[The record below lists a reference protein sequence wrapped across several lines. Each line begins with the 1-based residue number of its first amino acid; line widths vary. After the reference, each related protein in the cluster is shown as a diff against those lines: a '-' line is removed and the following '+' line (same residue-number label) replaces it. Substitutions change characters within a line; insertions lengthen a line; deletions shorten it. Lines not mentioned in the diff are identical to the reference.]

1 MGNFFKNSKK
11 GKDLHGV
18 NEKNYDNIVI
28 KKDKKRF
35 WIKSLLKL
43 VSFVILVVLVSFIA
57 FKHYTK
63 DLTMKEQKANLL
75 NEIKDGRYDITNL
88 VNKSGCSLVTIG
100 DDSNNLAIGKDN
112 GKNVTGSII
121 RTDGYII
128 TSYSAIKDFS
138 KVYVKISSNDI
149 SPFEARIVG
158 FDKDTD
164 IAVLKIGANGL
175 KSISTSELEVLEIGE
190 KVATLGNTTSEEPLG
205 FVSNGIVSAPI
216 KKTSIGEEGHSD
228 SKVFDLIET
237 NSLINSD
244 NNSGILCDY
253 NGIVIGINSLYF
265 TNKFSKPGVYYAL
278 EINDALR
285 IADSIIRDGGV
296 TASVTLGV
304 TGSTVADEKSN
315 VYGIYVEDVDKGSN
329 AFNAGIKPTDIIVE
343 ADNEKVKNIESL
355 ADLLKK
361 HSVGDIIKLKVIR
374 GDTVKDISVT
384 LK

>member
-18 NEKNYDNIVI
+18 NKKNYDNIVI

-35 WIKSLLKL
+35 WIRNLLKL
-43 VSFVILVVLVSFIA
+43 SGFIILVILVSFLA
-57 FKHYTK
+57 FRHYTK
-63 DLTMKEQKANLL
+63 DLNIKEQKASLL

-88 VNKSGCSLVTIG
+88 ANKSGSSLVTIG
-100 DDSNNLAIGKDN
+100 DDKNNLSIKKDD
-112 GKNVTGSII
+112 GKNVSGSII

-128 TSYSAIKDFS
+128 TSYSAIKEFS
-138 KVYVKISSNDI
+138 KIYVKISSNDI
-149 SPFEARIVG
+149 SPFEAVLVG
-158 FDKDTD
+158 FDEDTD

-190 KVATLGNTTSEEPLG
+190 KVATLGNTICEEPVG

-216 KKTSIGEEGHSD
+216 KKKTIGEAGHSD

-237 NSLINSD
+237 TSLINAD

-265 TNKFSKPGVYYAL
+265 TNKISKPGVYYAL

-285 IADSIIRDGGV
+285 IADSIIRDGGIS
-296 TASVTLGV
+296 ASVTLGV

-343 ADNEKVKNIESL
+343 ADNQKVKNIESL

>member
-100 DDSNNLAIGKDN
+100 DDSNNLAIGKDD

-190 KVATLGNTTSEEPLG
+190 KVATLGNTTSEEPVG

-216 KKTSIGEEGHSD
+216 KKTSVGEEGHSD

-253 NGIVIGINSLYF
+253 NGVVIGINSLYF
-265 TNKFSKPGVYYAL
+265 TNKFSKPGIYYAL

-285 IADSIIRDGGV
+285 IADSIIRKGG
-296 TASVTLGV
+296 VTLGV

-315 VYGIYVEDVDKGSN
+315 IYGIYVEDVDKGSN

-374 GDTVKDISVT
+374 GDTTKDISVT
-384 LK
+384 LN

>member
-1 MGNFFKNSKK
+1 MGNFLKNSKK

-43 VSFVILVVLVSFIA
+43 VSFVGLVVLVSFVA

-63 DLTMKEQKANLL
+63 DLTMKEQKTSLL

-112 GKNVTGSII
+112 GKNVSGSII

-190 KVATLGNTTSEEPLG
+190 KVANLGNTTSEEPVG
-205 FVSNGIVSAPI
+205 FVSNGIVTAPI
-216 KKTSIGEEGHSD
+216 KKTSIGEEGH

-253 NGIVIGINSLYF
+253 NGVVIGINSLYF

-285 IADSIIRDGGV
+285 IADSIIRKGGV

-315 VYGIYVEDVDKGSN
+315 IYGIYVEDVDKGSN

-374 GDTVKDISVT
+374 GDTTKDISVT
-384 LK
+384 LN

>member
-35 WIKSLLKL
+35 WIKRLLKL
-43 VSFVILVVLVSFIA
+43 ISFIVLIALVSFIA
-57 FKHYTK
+57 FRYYIKG
-63 DLTMKEQKANLL
+63 LTMKEQKSNLL

-88 VNKSGCSLVTIG
+88 VNKSAYSLVTIS
-100 DDSNNLAIGKDN
+100 DNENNLAIGKEND
-112 GKNVTGSII
+112 KNVSGSII

-138 KVYVKISSNDI
+138 KIYVKISSNDI
-149 SPFEARIVG
+149 SPFEAKIIG

-164 IAVLKIGANGL
+164 IAVLKIEADGL
-175 KSISTSELEVLEIGE
+175 KSVSTSELEVIETGE
-190 KVATLGNTTSEEPLG
+190 KVATLGNTTSEEPVG
-205 FVSNGIVSAPI
+205 FVSNGIVCAPI
-216 KKTSIGEEGHSD
+216 KKTSIVEEGNSD
-228 SKVFDLIET
+228 SKVFNLIET
-237 NSLINSD
+237 NSLINSE

-278 EINDALR
+278 EINDALI
-285 IADSIIRDGGV
+285 IADSIIRKGEV
-296 TASVTLGV
+296 NASVTLGI
-304 TGSTVADEKSN
+304 TGSTVADEKSD
-315 VYGIYVEDVDKGSN
+315 VYGVYVEDVDKDGN

-343 ADNEKVKNIESL
+343 VDDEKVKNIEGL
-355 ADLLKK
+355 AYLLKK
-361 HSVGDIIKLKVIR
+361 YSVGDIIKLKVIR
-374 GDTVKDISVT
+374 GDTIKDISVT

>member
-35 WIKSLLKL
+35 WIRNLLKL
-43 VSFVILVVLVSFIA
+43 SGFITLVILVSFLA
-57 FKHYTK
+57 FRHYTK
-63 DLTMKEQKANLL
+63 DLNIKEQKASLL

-88 VNKSGCSLVTIG
+88 ANKSGSSLVTIG
-100 DDSNNLAIGKDN
+100 DDKNNLSIKKDD
-112 GKNVTGSII
+112 GKNVSGSII

-128 TSYSAIKDFS
+128 TSYSAIKEFS
-138 KVYVKISSNDI
+138 KIYVKISSNDI
-149 SPFEARIVG
+149 SPFEAVLVG
-158 FDKDTD
+158 FDEDTD

-190 KVATLGNTTSEEPLG
+190 KVATLGNTICEEPVG

-216 KKTSIGEEGHSD
+216 KKKTIGEAGHSD

-237 NSLINSD
+237 TSLINAD

-265 TNKFSKPGVYYAL
+265 TNKISKPGVYYAL

-285 IADSIIRDGGV
+285 IADSIIRDGGIS
-296 TASVTLGV
+296 ASVTLGV

-329 AFNAGIKPTDIIVE
+329 AFNAGIKPTGIIVE
-343 ADNEKVKNIESL
+343 ADNQKVKNIESL

>member
-1 MGNFFKNSKK
+1 
-11 GKDLHGV
+11 
-18 NEKNYDNIVI
+18 
-28 KKDKKRF
+28 
-35 WIKSLLKL
+35 
-43 VSFVILVVLVSFIA
+43 
-57 FKHYTK
+57 
-63 DLTMKEQKANLL
+63 MKEQKANLL

-100 DDSNNLAIGKDN
+100 DDSNNLAIGKDD

-175 KSISTSELEVLEIGE
+175 KKYFNIRIRGSRNRRKKLQPWEIQQVR
-190 KVATLGNTTSEEPLG
+190 KPVG

-216 KKTSIGEEGHSD
+216 KKTSVGEEGHSD

-253 NGIVIGINSLYF
+253 NGVVIGINSLYF
-265 TNKFSKPGVYYAL
+265 TNKFSKPGIYYAL

-285 IADSIIRDGGV
+285 IADSIIRKGGV

-315 VYGIYVEDVDKGSN
+315 IYGIYVEDVDKGSN

-361 HSVGDIIKLKVIR
+361 
-374 GDTVKDISVT
+374 TF
-384 LK
+384 

>member
-1 MGNFFKNSKK
+1 MDKELIK
-11 GKDLHGV
+11 V
-18 NEKNYDNIVI
+18 NNGGRPSLD
-28 KKDKKRF
+28 
-35 WIKSLLKL
+35 LLKL

-100 DDSNNLAIGKDN
+100 DDSNNLAIGKDD
-112 GKNVTGSII
+112 GKNVSGSII

-190 KVATLGNTTSEEPLG
+190 KVATLGNTTSEEPVG

-216 KKTSIGEEGHSD
+216 KKTSVGEEGHSD

-253 NGIVIGINSLYF
+253 NGVVIGINSLYF
-265 TNKFSKPGVYYAL
+265 TNKFSKPGIYYAL

-285 IADSIIRDGGV
+285 IADSIIRKGGV

-315 VYGIYVEDVDKGSN
+315 IYGIYVEDVDKGSN

-374 GDTVKDISVT
+374 GDTTKDISVT
-384 LK
+384 LN

>member
-1 MGNFFKNSKK
+1 
-11 GKDLHGV
+11 
-18 NEKNYDNIVI
+18 
-28 KKDKKRF
+28 
-35 WIKSLLKL
+35 
-43 VSFVILVVLVSFIA
+43 
-57 FKHYTK
+57 
-63 DLTMKEQKANLL
+63 MKEQKANLL

-100 DDSNNLAIGKDN
+100 DDSNKLAIGKDD
-112 GKNVTGSII
+112 GKNVSGSII

-138 KVYVKISSNDI
+138 KIYVKISSCDI
-149 SPFEARIVG
+149 SPFEAKVVG

-175 KSISTSELEVLEIGE
+175 KSISTSELEVLEVGE
-190 KVATLGNTTSEEPLG
+190 KVAALGNTISEEPVG
-205 FVSNGIVSAPI
+205 FVSNGIVSSPI
-216 KKTSIGEEGHSD
+216 KKISIGEEGHSD

-285 IADSIIRDGGV
+285 IADSIIIKGGV

-304 TGSTVADEKSN
+304 TGSTFADEKSN
-315 VYGIYVEDVDKGSN
+315 IYGIYVEDVDKDSN
-329 AFNAGIKPTDIIVE
+329 AFNSGIKPTDIIVE
-343 ADNEKVKNIESL
+343 ADNKKIKDIENL

-374 GDTVKDISVT
+374 GDITKDISVT
-384 LK
+384 LN

>member
-1 MGNFFKNSKK
+1 M
-11 GKDLHGV
+11 
-18 NEKNYDNIVI
+18 
-28 KKDKKRF
+28 
-35 WIKSLLKL
+35 
-43 VSFVILVVLVSFIA
+43 
-57 FKHYTK
+57 
-63 DLTMKEQKANLL
+63 
-75 NEIKDGRYDITNL
+75 
-88 VNKSGCSLVTIG
+88 
-100 DDSNNLAIGKDN
+100 
-112 GKNVTGSII
+112 
-121 RTDGYII
+121 
-128 TSYSAIKDFS
+128 YSAIKEFS
-138 KVYVKISSNDI
+138 KIYVKISSNDI
-149 SPFEARIVG
+149 SPFEAVLVG
-158 FDKDTD
+158 FDEDTD

-190 KVATLGNTTSEEPLG
+190 KVATLGNTICEEPVG

-216 KKTSIGEEGHSD
+216 KKKTIGEAGHSD

-237 NSLINSD
+237 TSLINAD

-265 TNKFSKPGVYYAL
+265 TNKISKPGVYYAL

-285 IADSIIRDGGV
+285 IADSIIRDGGIS
-296 TASVTLGV
+296 ASVTLGV

-343 ADNEKVKNIESL
+343 ADNQKVKNIESL

-384 LK
+384 LKWLKEYNPSHNLVKGFLLFYINSKSIIKEWFN

>member
-100 DDSNNLAIGKDN
+100 DDSNNLAIGKDD
-112 GKNVTGSII
+112 GKNVSGSII

-128 TSYSAIKDFS
+128 TSYSAIKNFS

-175 KSISTSELEVLEIGE
+175 KSISTSELEVLEI
-190 KVATLGNTTSEEPLG
+190 VATLGNTTSEEPVG

-216 KKTSIGEEGHSD
+216 KKTSVGEEGHSD

-253 NGIVIGINSLYF
+253 NGVVIGINSLYF
-265 TNKFSKPGVYYAL
+265 TNKFSKPGIYYAL

-285 IADSIIRDGGV
+285 IADSIIRKGGV

-315 VYGIYVEDVDKGSN
+315 IYGIYVEDVDKGSN

-374 GDTVKDISVT
+374 GDTTKDISVT
-384 LK
+384 LN

>member
-164 IAVLKIGANGL
+164 IAVLKSCNIRKHNKWG
-175 KSISTSELEVLEIGE
+175 
-190 KVATLGNTTSEEPLG
+190 TLR
-205 FVSNGIVSAPI
+205 FCI
-216 KKTSIGEEGHSD
+216 
-228 SKVFDLIET
+228 
-237 NSLINSD
+237 
-244 NNSGILCDY
+244 
-253 NGIVIGINSLYF
+253 
-265 TNKFSKPGVYYAL
+265 
-278 EINDALR
+278 
-285 IADSIIRDGGV
+285 
-296 TASVTLGV
+296 
-304 TGSTVADEKSN
+304 
-315 VYGIYVEDVDKGSN
+315 
-329 AFNAGIKPTDIIVE
+329 
-343 ADNEKVKNIESL
+343 
-355 ADLLKK
+355 
-361 HSVGDIIKLKVIR
+361 
-374 GDTVKDISVT
+374 
-384 LK
+384 